1 MRSGMDMVSIIRKK
15 KAGGALA
22 REEIEY
28 VVRGATEKTLPDYQL
43 SAWLMAVCWRGM
55 DARETTD
62 LTLAMAHSGE
72 TVDLSE
78 LGGVC
83 VDKHSTGGVGDTT
96 TLILTPLVAACGAPV
111 AKMSGHALGHTGGT
125 LDKLESIPGM
135 GIELGQQ
142 AFIAQVRRIGCA
154 LVGQTDALA
163 PADKT
168 LYALRDVT
176 GTVESLPLIASSIV
190 SKKLASGAG
199 AIVLDVKTGN
209 GAMMQTEAE
218 SIELARR
225 MVDIGRIAG
234 KPMVAVITGM
244 DEPLGSHVGNALEV
258 KEAIDVLAGRV
269 EGPLLEVS
277 LILGAL
283 MLVAAGKAP
292 DTATARAK
300 LTEALRCGAGLQKL
314 RQMIQAQGGDPR
326 VADDPSLLPQAVHR
340 VPVPTLRAGYVARMD
355 TVAIGYAAQSLGA
368 GRVTKDDVID
378 PAVGLV
384 MQVRIGDRVE
394 AGQPLAVLY
403 ANDTEHVAEALEA
416 VQRAIVIED
425 TQVEPPRLIR
435 ALVTAE
441 GIIKQ
446 E

>member
-1 MRSGMDMVSIIRKK
+1 MDMVSIIRKK
-15 KAGGALA
+15 KAGEALT

-28 VVRGATEKTLPDYQL
+28 VVRGATGKALPDYQL

-62 LTLAMAHSGE
+62 LTLAMARSGE

-78 LGGVC
+78 VGGVC

-125 LDKLESIPGM
+125 LDKLQSIPGM
-135 GIELGQQ
+135 RIGLTQRE
-142 AFIAQVRRIGCA
+142 FIAQVRRIGCA
-154 LVGQTDALA
+154 LVGQTAALA
-163 PADKT
+163 PADKA

-176 GTVESLPLIASSIV
+176 GTVDSLPLIASSIV

-209 GAMMQTEAE
+209 GAMMQTEAQ

-258 KEAIDVLAGRV
+258 KEAIDALAGRV

-277 LILGAL
+277 LVLGAL
-283 MLVAAGKAP
+283 MLVAAGKAE
-292 DTATARAK
+292 DAAAARAM
-300 LTEALRCGAGLQKL
+300 LEGALRDGGGLRKL
-314 RQMIQAQGGDPR
+314 REMIEAQGGDPR
-326 VADDPSLLPQAVHR
+326 VAGDPSLLPRAAHLA
-340 VPVPTLRAGYVARMD
+340 PVPAPRAGYVARMD

-368 GRVTKDDVID
+368 GRITKDDVID

-384 MQVRIGDRVE
+384 MRARIGDRME
-394 AGQPLAVLY
+394 AGQPLAVLH
-403 ANDTEHVAEALEA
+403 ANDQSRIAEALEA
-416 VQRAIVIED
+416 MQRAVIVED
-425 TQVEPPRLIR
+425 APVEPPRLIR
-435 ALVTAE
+435 ALVTPE
-441 GIIKQ
+441 GVIEKG
-446 E
+446 